1 MFRIFQWLRDH
12 CNDDKK
18 IIPLC
23 KLNKSMKK
31 FEKVK
36 VCHFC
41 LKESMKIY

>member
-31 FEKVK
+31 FEKEKYVI
-36 VCHFC
+36 FA
-41 LKESMKIY
+41 